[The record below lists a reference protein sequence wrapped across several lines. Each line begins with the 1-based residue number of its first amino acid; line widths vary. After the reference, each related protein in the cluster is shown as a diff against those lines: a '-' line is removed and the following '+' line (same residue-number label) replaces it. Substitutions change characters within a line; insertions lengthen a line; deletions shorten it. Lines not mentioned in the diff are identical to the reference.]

1 MNYQLQIPS
10 ESVIVSEPLDLSSLI
25 GKTFMIMGLLV
36 IAKGPSQDLLC
47 SSWEEQEEE
56 EEEGETLVIW
66 SSLATMTFNCR
77 VSNV

>member
-1 MNYQLQIPS
+1 MLS

-25 GKTFMIMGLLV
+25 GKTFMIMGSLV

-66 SSLATMTFNCR
+66 SSLVMMTFNCLVR
-77 VSNV
+77 NV

>member
-1 MNYQLQIPS
+1 M
-10 ESVIVSEPLDLSSLI
+10 SEPLSSLI

-66 SSLATMTFNCR
+66 SSLVTMTFNCR
-77 VSNV
+77 VRNV